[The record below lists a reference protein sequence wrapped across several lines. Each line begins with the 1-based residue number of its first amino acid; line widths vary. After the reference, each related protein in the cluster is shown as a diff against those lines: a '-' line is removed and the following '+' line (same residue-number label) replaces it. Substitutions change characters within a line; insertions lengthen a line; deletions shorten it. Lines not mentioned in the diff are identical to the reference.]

1 MKKILIVDD
10 SRNIRI
16 TLKRCLEDDNFE
28 VDYAMN
34 GEEAIE
40 KLTKEEFDLVFLD
53 LKLPVMDGMEVLR
66 KIRDMGN
73 DVYVVII
80 TAYGTVE
87 NAVEAMRLGAIDFI
101 QKPFTPGEIRDILA
115 DIQMRERIEE
125 GKITDKKEMIEFAKL
140 CIQNH
145 NYDKAEEYLNKVNQ
159 NMNPSAESLYLLGVI
174 YEEKEDYE
182 KAKDYYRKSLNL
194 SPSFSRAEFNL
205 NKLLDKEQSQQ

>member
-1 MKKILIVDD
+1 
-10 SRNIRI
+10 
-16 TLKRCLEDDNFE
+16 
-28 VDYAMN
+28 
-34 GEEAIE
+34 
-40 KLTKEEFDLVFLD
+40 
-53 LKLPVMDGMEVLR
+53 
-66 KIRDMGN
+66 MGN

-87 NAVEAMRLGAIDFI
+87 NAVEAMRLGAINFI

-115 DIQMRERIEE
+115 EIEIRERIEE
-125 GKITDKKEMIEFAKL
+125 GEITDKKEMIEFAKL

-182 KAKDYYRKSLNL
+182 AAKDYYRKSLNF

-205 NKLLDKEQSQQ
+205 NKLIDKEQS